1 MSNRGKKGGKLLWKQ
16 ITAMAA
22 AVFLLVLPDI
32 GQAAEF
38 TAKMVL
44 TDGGKAMPGKIYVKG
59 DKMRQEFTDEHG
71 QSVTIVRKDK
81 KLVWVVMPQDRV
93 YAEIPLKKEMP
104 GQFLQ
109 FPDKTLKKQ
118 KVGTE
123 TVNGYA
129 TDRFQVVVSGGSSG
143 PVVQNFW
150 MCDQLGMPVKMECK
164 EKSLSVEYK
173 DIKEGRVEDKLF
185 EPPPGFKKITQTTGL
200 P

>member
-1 MSNRGKKGGKLLWKQ
+1 MESLEKRCDRPPWKNL
-16 ITAMAA
+16 AALAA
-22 AVFLLVLPDI
+22 AILLLALPHW

-44 TDGGKAMPGKIYVKG
+44 KDGGKVMPGKIYIKG

-71 QSVTIVRKDK
+71 QSITIVRKDR
-81 KLVWVVMPQDRV
+81 KLIWVVMPQDRV
-93 YAEIPLKKEMP
+93 YVEMPLKRELP

-109 FPDKTLKKQ
+109 FPEKTVKKQ
-118 KVGTE
+118 RVSAE
-123 TVNGYA
+123 TVNGYP
-129 TDRFQVVVSGGSSG
+129 TERYQVIVSGGSLG

-150 MCDQLGMPVKMECK
+150 MCEKLGMPVKMECK

-173 DIKEGRVEDKLF
+173 DIKEGGVEDKLF
-185 EPPPGFKKITQTTGL
+185 EPPPGFQKVTQTTGA

>member
-1 MSNRGKKGGKLLWKQ
+1 MSDQGKRGGKLSWKQ
-16 ITAMAA
+16 VTAMCTALL
-22 AVFLLVLPDI
+22 LLVLPKLA
-32 GQAAEF
+32 QAAEF

-71 QSVTIVRKDK
+71 QSITIVRKDRK
-81 KLVWVVMPQDRV
+81 VVYVVIPQDKIYV
-93 YAEIPLKKEMP
+93 EMPLKKEMP
-104 GQFLQ
+104 GQFLH

-118 KVGTE
+118 KVGSE
-123 TVNGYA
+123 TVSGYS
-129 TDRFQVVVSGGSSG
+129 TERYQVIVSGGSSG

-164 EKSLSVEYK
+164 EKSFSVEYK

-185 EPPPGFKKITQTTGL
+185 EPPPGFKKVTQATGL
-200 P
+200 L